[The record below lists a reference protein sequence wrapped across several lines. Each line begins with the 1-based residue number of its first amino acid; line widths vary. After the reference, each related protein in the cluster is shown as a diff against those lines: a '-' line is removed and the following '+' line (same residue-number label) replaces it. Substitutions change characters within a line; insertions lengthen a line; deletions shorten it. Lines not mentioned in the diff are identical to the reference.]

1 MDIFSPKV
9 DEGSVC
15 IYEQNFRKRFYF
27 ELPVRLDLVIGQ
39 TLMNTQR
46 VRKCGMDSSVW
57 GEGPGAGLVV
67 STVTNSVP

>member
-46 VRKCGMDSSVW
+46 VRKCGMDSSV
-57 GEGPGAGLVV
+57 
-67 STVTNSVP
+67 